1 MSGGSESEFVRRQ
14 NLERFRRRLASA
26 TDEAERSMLRRLL
39 AEEERKEPKA
49 TTKERQ
55 EH

>member
-1 MSGGSESEFVRRQ
+1 MSGSYDEFVHRQ
-14 NLERFRRRLASA
+14 NLEKFRSRLASA
-26 TDEAERSMLRRLL
+26 IDEAERNMLRRLL

-49 TTKERQ
+49 TKDRQ